1 MENISSVQVD
11 VGGGIDWSYCVQLAS
26 HGSWSQAWARLLDES
41 CHWLALSK
49 ALSCAVIAGAA
60 VGKLPQAVKIWR
72 AKSALGVS
80 ALAVWLEV
88 GATGVNVAY
97 NVARRTPWSTF
108 GEAFLLF
115 GQLHL
120 LIVVIACFESSAA
133 RRICG
138 AGVSAGVM
146 ACTLSM
152 ASRSVPVLVTNVLY
166 AFSPIFGIAVSLP
179 QLLLNYRRRSTG
191 QLSFVVAAM
200 GFGGCSTRLFT
211 TLFEIDDVAIRAV
224 AVMNWALSSLAIA
237 QFIAYWNSDARTKV
251 DVAEAC
257 ESDGEICGGELAGDE
272 PPGLVEHA
280 EERVTPSRR
289 RSPASS
295 AEDEEEAAEQR
306 ELTAAES

>member
-1 MENISSVQVD
+1 M
-11 VGGGIDWSYCVQLAS
+11 
-26 HGSWSQAWARLLDES
+26 LDES

-60 VGKLPQAVKIWR
+60 VGKLPQVVKIWR

-108 GEAFLLF
+108 GEAFLIF

-120 LIVVIACFESSAA
+120 LIVVIACFESRAA

-138 AGVSAGVM
+138 AGVSIGVM
-146 ACTLSM
+146 ACTLAM
-152 ASRSVPVLVTNVLY
+152 ASRSIPVLFTNVFY
-166 AFSPIFGIAVSLP
+166 AFSPIFGLAVSLP
-179 QLLLNYRRRSTG
+179 QLLMNHRRRSTG

-211 TLFEIDDVAIRAV
+211 TLFEVDDVAIRAV
-224 AVMNWALSSLAIA
+224 AVMNWALASLAIA
-237 QFIAYWNSDARTKV
+237 QFVAYWNSDARTKV
-251 DVAEAC
+251 DVTETG
-257 ESDGEICGGELAGDE
+257 EFDDGEVIGLASGAELASGDE
-272 PPGLVEHA
+272 PPGTSAEDA
-280 EERVTPSRR
+280 EERATPSRR

-295 AEDEEEAAEQR
+295 AEDEEEAAEER
-306 ELTAAES
+306 ELTATES